1 MLPPLRELH
10 LGNEGLNMLIGRKKT
25 IDLCGE
31 CAEKMKDGFDV
42 KQLPKPANNKITC
55 GHCGRRRYGGTYEIS
70 KKKV

>member
-1 MLPPLRELH
+1 
-10 LGNEGLNMLIGRKKT
+10 MLIGRKKT

-55 GHCGRRRYGGTYEIS
+55 GHCGRRRYGGSYEIS